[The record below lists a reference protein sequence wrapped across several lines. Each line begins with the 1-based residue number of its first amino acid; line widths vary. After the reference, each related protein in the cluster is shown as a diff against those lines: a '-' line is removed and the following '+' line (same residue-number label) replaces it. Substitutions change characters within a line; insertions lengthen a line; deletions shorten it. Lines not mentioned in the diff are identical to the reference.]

1 MQTHML
7 TARRPSHSVGILSL
21 IVIGLGL
28 ATAIIHATLIS
39 DEFAKGAT
47 VYGTLFSLTA
57 IGYIVA
63 LMAMYAPIDALE
75 PYRMRARL
83 LLIAIAVAAL
93 VAYISLG
100 YFDSL
105 GWVTKVIEGA
115 LVIAALVEFP
125 IQRRQR

>member
-1 MQTHML
+1 MQTHTV
-7 TARRPSHSVGILSL
+7 TARTSLHSLGILSV
-21 IVIGLGL
+21 IVVGLGL
-28 ATAIIHATLIS
+28 ATAIIHVTLIS

-57 IGYIVA
+57 IGYILA
-63 LMAMYAPIDALE
+63 LTAMYAPIDALE
-75 PYRMRARL
+75 PYRMPARL
-83 LLIAIAVAAL
+83 LLIAIAVAAI

-105 GWVTKVIEGA
+105 GWVTKVIEAA
-115 LVIAALVEFP
+115 LVIAALAEIP